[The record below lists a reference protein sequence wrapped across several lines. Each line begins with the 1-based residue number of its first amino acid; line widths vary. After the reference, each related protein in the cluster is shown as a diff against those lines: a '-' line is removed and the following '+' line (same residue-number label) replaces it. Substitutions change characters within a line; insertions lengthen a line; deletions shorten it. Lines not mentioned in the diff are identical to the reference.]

1 MNKPLKLKEYML
13 ANLVLLS
20 PFEILVFTRF
30 YHIKYLL
37 AYLLTYLLA
46 CLLAYFGG
54 VKIIRHNY
62 YTLAHLY

>member
-1 MNKPLKLKEYML
+1 MNKSLKLKEYML

-37 AYLLTYLLA
+37 T
-46 CLLAYFGG
+46 CLLAFLLTYFGG